1 MDKQMDEATRYDQ
14 ILRTNA
20 QKVGEDIL
28 CYHQSLDETNA
39 FLAMIEN
46 HSFAFLHLV
55 RKVIEEKD

>member
-1 MDKQMDEATRYDQ
+1 MDKQTDEVVRYSQ
-14 ILRTNA
+14 ILRANA

-46 HSFAFLHLV
+46 HSFAFLLLA